1 MVTVTHKFN
10 LKRETIMNNISTQ
23 NCLFLILNMRKQYI
37 WISKCYLNQ
46 KNLQVEI
53 VNIDFFQNFRNKIE
67 IQNIE
72 ICLFKFKIEDIL
84 KINW

>member
-1 MVTVTHKFN
+1 MTHKFN
-10 LKRETIMNNISTQ
+10 LKRETIMNNFIYSK
-23 NCLFLILNMRKQYI
+23 LFIFNIEYEETI
-37 WISKCYLNQ
+37 YLNF
-46 KNLQVEI
+46 KMLFKSKKLQVEI

-84 KINW
+84 KTNW